1 MCNPFSLKGKT
12 ILVTGAS
19 SGIGRAIAIECSR
32 SGATLVITG
41 RDANRLNETMQQLE
55 GNNHQSMVADF
66 MKEEDLNNLI
76 NATPI
81 LDGLVHSAGI
91 LKILP
96 FPFINRKEFTG
107 IMETNVMVP
116 AFISQQLVKSKKMN
130 RDSSVVFI
138 SSISGVLIATAGNS
152 MYSTSKGA
160 VNGLV
165 KGMAADLAPKK
176 IRVNSIIAGMIETKI
191 FEGSSITAEQF
202 EEDKKH
208 YPLKR
213 YGKPEEVAWAA
224 IYLLSDASAW
234 VTGSSLLIDGGY
246 TLL

>member
-1 MCNPFSLKGKT
+1 
-12 ILVTGAS
+12 
-19 SGIGRAIAIECSR
+19 
-32 SGATLVITG
+32 
-41 RDANRLNETMQQLE
+41 
-55 GNNHQSMVADF
+55 
-66 MKEEDLNNLI
+66 MKEQDLNKLI
-76 NATPI
+76 HATPI

-96 FPFINRKEFTG
+96 FPFINREEFNG
-107 IMETNVMVP
+107 IMETNVLVP

-130 RDSSVVFI
+130 KDSSVVFI
-138 SSISGVLIATAGNS
+138 SSISGVMISTAGNS

-165 KGMAADLAPKK
+165 KGMATDLASKK
-176 IRVNSIIAGMIETKI
+176 IRVNSIIAGMIETSI
-191 FEGSSITAEQF
+191 FKGSTITSEQF
-202 EEDKKH
+202 EEDMKR

-213 YGKPEEVAWAA
+213 YGKPEEVAWAV

-234 VTGSSLLIDGGY
+234 VTGTNMLIDGGY